1 MGAVMLG
8 DYLAQAQAKTFRYGQ
23 HDCALFAARWVLA
36 RTGQDLTLGI
46 RHTSLR
52 DGIEQLRAA
61 GFENHVAVAV
71 AHLEEVSPLMARRGD
86 IAAVDDM
93 LGIVT
98 GERIA
103 LLQRRGLVTVPITLG
118 ERAFRV

>member
-1 MGAVMLG
+1 MLG
-8 DYLAQAQAKTFRYGQ
+8 EYLAQTEAKTFRYGQ

-36 RTGQDLTLGI
+36 RTDKDLTLGI

-52 DGIEQLRAA
+52 DGIQQLRAV
-61 GFENHVAVAV
+61 GFESHIDVAA
-71 AHLEEVSPLMARRGD
+71 AHLEEVPPLMARRGD
-86 IAAVDDM
+86 IAAVGKM

-103 LLQRRGLVTVPITLG
+103 LLKRRGLTTVPITVG
-118 ERAFRV
+118 ERAFRI